1 MTLYTPS
8 CSTAPGRRFW
18 SIGKHSDTFQVIFQ
32 DTFQTTHRVRK
43 ARRSRR
49 LRNLKKKL
57 TKKEEYPKID
67 WRDLEDPSVQ
77 KAELIYSDR
86 INLHRDLLR
95 LDRDLDGAPTPE
107 KIAEL
112 VEKSIRSR
120 LCFDELRSFNSTGRF
135 LGRHPFVRTDDGMS
149 RLRQLL
155 LTSPEDFM
163 KEYRRA
169 AMNVSRYGTRLRRDG
184 LSEELQE
191 KYRQLLDKWT
201 EREKMMGEC
210 LKMNL
215 YATEKRI

>member
-1 MTLYTPS
+1 M
-8 CSTAPGRRFW
+8 
-18 SIGKHSDTFQVIFQ
+18 
-32 DTFQTTHRVRK
+32 
-43 ARRSRR
+43 
-49 LRNLKKKL
+49 
-57 TKKEEYPKID
+57 
-67 WRDLEDPSVQ
+67 
-77 KAELIYSDR
+77 
-86 INLHRDLLR
+86 
-95 LDRDLDGAPTPE
+95 
-107 KIAEL
+107 
-112 VEKSIRSR
+112 VEKSVRNR

-163 KEYRRA
+163 KEY
-169 AMNVSRYGTRLRRDG
+169 YGTRLRRDG

>member
-1 MTLYTPS
+1 MKTRMR
-8 CSTAPGRRFW
+8 PGL
-18 SIGKHSDTFQVIFQ
+18 
-32 DTFQTTHRVRK
+32 RK
-43 ARRSRR
+43 SQRA
-49 LRNLKKKL
+49 LKKKR
-57 TKKEEYPKID
+57 TKQEEFPKIR
-67 WRDLEDPSVQ
+67 WKNLEDPLIQ

-86 INLHRDLLR
+86 VNLHRDLLS
-95 LDRDLDGAPTPE
+95 LDRMLDESPTPE
-107 KIAEL
+107 RVAEM
-112 VEKSIRSR
+112 VEKSVRNR

-135 LGRHPFVRTDDGMS
+135 LGRHPFVRADDGMS

-201 EREKMMGEC
+201 DRERMMGEC

-215 YATEKRI
+215 YASEKRT

>member
-1 MTLYTPS
+1 MKTRRR
-8 CSTAPGRRFW
+8 PGL
-18 SIGKHSDTFQVIFQ
+18 
-32 DTFQTTHRVRK
+32 RK
-43 ARRSRR
+43 S
-49 LRNLKKKL
+49 LRALKKKR
-57 TKKEEYPKID
+57 TKQEEFPKIR
-67 WRDLEDPSVQ
+67 WKNLVDPLIQ

-86 INLHRDLLR
+86 VNLHRDLLS
-95 LDRDLDGAPTPE
+95 LDRTLDESPTPE
-107 KIAEL
+107 TVAEM
-112 VEKSIRSR
+112 VEKSVRNR
-120 LCFDELRSFNSTGRF
+120 LCFDELRSFNNTGRF
-135 LGRHPFVRTDDGMS
+135 LGRHPFVRADDGMS

-169 AMNVSRYGTRLRRDG
+169 AMNVSRYGTRLRREG

-201 EREKMMGEC
+201 DRERMMGEC